1 LSNANKYTPAGG
13 NILVRVA
20 EKPTSVELSVA
31 DSGSGIALADRDR
44 VFDRFYRADSTAD
57 DAMAPGGGLG
67 LTIVAHIAELHHA
80 QLTIDESEFE
90 TGVAFRIC
98 FEKKI

>member
-1 LSNANKYTPAGG
+1 
-13 NILVRVA
+13 
-20 EKPTSVELSVA
+20 
-31 DSGSGIALADRDR
+31 
-44 VFDRFYRADSTAD
+44 
-57 DAMAPGGGLG
+57 

-80 QLTIDESEFE
+80 QLTIGESEFE